1 MSHRTPSPSRNSG
14 PRTPSSSRNSGP
26 RTPSSSRNSGPR
38 TPSPSRNSGPKSPSS
53 SRNSGPRTPSPSKL
67 RKRTPSFRNSV
78 SSNSDNGNSYR
89 NTPKKRKTIKNVNSK
104 ANPYLIPKNIE
115 GIPKWWNS
123 FTVKLTHIIDLMDSQ
138 GYNYVIAG
146 SSANALLTFFIMP
159 ELLSNLTQPDDGDF
173 IIIPDDFS
181 KVTNFRAIGLTKV
194 GEYKTNKP
202 DTKSSTFK
210 KEENRK
216 SENEFNSIDIN
227 LEKDI
232 KYIIINGFKIISPEE
247 LNDRYIENFRDKNE
261 IKRDIL
267 SQILESGKLKSYE
280 IKNFTKKNSNNRRKP
295 SLGFGSRLFM
305 E

>member
-1 MSHRTPSPSRNSG
+1 MSHRTPSPSRNSGSRTPSSSKNSGRRTPSPSRNSG
-14 PRTPSSSRNSGP
+14 PRTPS
-26 RTPSSSRNSGPR
+26 
-38 TPSPSRNSGPKSPSS
+38 
-53 SRNSGPRTPSPSKL
+53 
-67 RKRTPSFRNSV
+67 FRNKT
-78 SSNSDNGNSYR
+78 SSNSNSR
-89 NTPKKRKTIKNVNSK
+89 KKSLKRKKSINNANNK
-104 ANPYLIPKNIE
+104 ANRYLIPKNME
-115 GIPKWWNS
+115 GIPDWWNS
-123 FTVKLTHIIDLMDSQ
+123 FSIKITNIIDLMDMQ

-159 ELLSNLTQPDDGDF
+159 ELLSELSQPDDGDF
-173 IIIPDDFS
+173 IIIPDEFS
-181 KVTNFRAIGLTKV
+181 KITNFRSIGLTQV
-194 GEYKTNKP
+194 GEYKTSKP

-247 LNDRYIENFRDKNE
+247 LNDIYIDNFRDKNE